1 MTTSRSDQPP
11 ARINEQ
17 AAAQVQAERER
28 LNITRAILDERRK
41 ESLRRPF

>member
-1 MTTSRSDQPP
+1 MNRPPDQPL
-11 ARINEQ
+11 RINEQ

-28 LNITRAILDERRK
+28 LGLTRAILDERRK